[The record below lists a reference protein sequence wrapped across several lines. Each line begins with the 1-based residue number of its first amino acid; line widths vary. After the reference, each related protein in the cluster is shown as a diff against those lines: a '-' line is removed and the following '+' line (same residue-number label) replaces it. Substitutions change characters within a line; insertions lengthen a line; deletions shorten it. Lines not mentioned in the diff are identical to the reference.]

1 MILGKHPIKDPNNI
15 HNMNTQQMAHRME
28 QLSSEL
34 KEDMNRTQPIP
45 SEQANI
51 S

>member
-1 MILGKHPIKDPNNI
+1 
-15 HNMNTQQMAHRME
+15 ME

-51 S
+51 SWRVGTVSELGW